1 MFFDWDALPDDLQ
14 LTLSRAALSRAV
26 VTIATQAEVFADEIE
41 CGNVADRGGAEALRL
56 FAAVIRIGALDELP
70 TAGRA

>member
-26 VTIATQAEVFADEIE
+26 VTIASQAEEFADEIE
-41 CGNVADRGGAEALRL
+41 CGNVSDRGGAEALRL
-56 FAAVIRIGALDELP
+56 FAAVIRIGTIDELP
-70 TAGRA
+70 TVGRA

>member
-1 MFFDWDALPDDLQ
+1 MFFDWDALPDDIQ

-70 TAGRA
+70 TAGCA